1 MHHQYRQNTGLRK
14 PVFWNI
20 LHTGIPSR
28 KYNKSPPFFEFLVN
42 LYGVQNSFN
51 LNLDGGNESPSL
63 VLEIIYVI
71 SSPPEAFLGK
81 AALKI
86 CGKYTG
92 EHPC

>member
-14 PVFWNI
+14 QVFWNI

-51 LNLDGGNESPSL
+51 LNWDGGNESPSL

-81 AALKI
+81 AVLKI

>member
-1 MHHQYRQNTGLRK
+1 MRHQCRQNTGLRK

-51 LNLDGGNESPSL
+51 LNWDGGNESPSL
-63 VLEIIYVI
+63 VFEMIYVI

-81 AALKI
+81 AVLKI
-86 CGKYTG
+86 CGNYTG